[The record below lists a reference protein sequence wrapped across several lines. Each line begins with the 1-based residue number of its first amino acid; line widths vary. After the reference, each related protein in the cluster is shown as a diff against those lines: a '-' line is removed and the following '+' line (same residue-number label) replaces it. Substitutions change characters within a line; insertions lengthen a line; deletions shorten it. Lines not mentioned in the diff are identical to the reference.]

1 MRKRTGDKERAIL
14 DAAVAVF
21 AEHGYHEAQMA
32 RIAELAGVA
41 NGTVYL
47 YFRNKKDLLV
57 SLFRSRLGQMVTRR
71 VADEGRLA
79 DPIARLGAF
88 VADHLES
95 LAADRAFATVTQ
107 IELRQADPEMRH
119 AITEVMRSYFAVLD
133 RIIAD
138 GQASGAL
145 RRDLD
150 PRLVRNVIYGTLDQL
165 ATAWVI
171 SGASTDLAAQADAV
185 AEALLGGLVARPV
198 AAALPR
204 RGA

>member
-14 DAAVAVF
+14 EAAVAVF
-21 AEHGYHEAQMA
+21 AEHGYHAAQMA
-32 RIAELAGVA
+32 RIAERAGVA

-47 YFRNKKDLLV
+47 YFHNKKDLLV
-57 SLFRSRLGQMVTRR
+57 SLFRTRLGQMVARR
-71 VADEGRLA
+71 VADEGRLP
-79 DPIARLGAF
+79 DPVARLGAF

-107 IELRQADPEMRH
+107 IELRQADPEMRQ
-119 AITEVMRSYFAVLD
+119 AITEVMRSYFAALD

-150 PRLVRNVIYGTLDQL
+150 PRLVRNVVYGTLDQL
-165 ATAWVI
+165 ATAWVL
-171 SGASTDLAAQADAV
+171 SGATTDLAAQAGGV
-185 AEALLGGLVARPV
+185 AEALLGGLAARPV
-198 AAALPR
+198 AVASPR

>member
-47 YFRNKKDLLV
+47 YFRSKKDLLV
-57 SLFRSRLGQMVTRR
+57 SLFRGRLGQMVARR
-71 VADEGRLA
+71 AADQ
-79 DPIARLGAF
+79 ARLTDPLTRLEAF
-88 VADHLES
+88 IADHLES
-95 LAADRAFATVTQ
+95 LAADPAFATVTQ

-119 AITEVMRSYFAVLD
+119 AITEVMRSYFSTLD

-138 GQASGAL
+138 AQSSGAL
-145 RRDLD
+145 RRDLE

-165 ATAWVI
+165 ATAWVL
-171 SGASTDLAAQADAV
+171 SGATTDLAAQAPAV
-185 AEALLGGLVARPV
+185 AEALLGGLAARP
-198 AAALPR
+198 ALASPAR